1 MSNFFRGRP
10 WQDFIQDF
18 CLGAE
23 ADGRGGGVA
32 GFEIEN
38 VVHSLGGGSLPFFIK
53 GGGRLGV

>member
-10 WQDFIQDF
+10 WQDFIQV
-18 CLGAE
+18 GAE
-23 ADGRGGGVA
+23 ADRRGGGVA

-38 VVHSLGGGSLPFFIK
+38 VVHSLGGSLPFFIK